1 MTDVP
6 YSTCT
11 WKNLKT
17 QSYCTNFN
25 DEENKVCKINI
36 DTWLVENRIVAYKE
50 KDNECTLR
58 ISQAQIEDSSQ
69 WKCFVFGKDEGK
81 GSVEAT
87 INVTIFWSTKPSFRT
102 RPHRV
107 FTEGIIHFANA
118 IETQCGNGRILL
130 SFRFYMKI
138 KIVIFTCFYSPKLIL
153 QKM

>member
-25 DEENKVCKINI
+25 DEENKICKINI

-69 WKCFVFGKDEGK
+69 WKCIVFGKEGK
-81 GSVEAT
+81 ESSEAT
-87 INVTIFWSTKPSFRT
+87 IDVTVFWSTKPSFRT

-130 SFRFYMKI
+130 SFRFYMK
-138 KIVIFTCFYSPKLIL
+138 KKL
-153 QKM
+153 

>member
-1 MTDVP
+1 M
-6 YSTCT
+6 
-11 WKNLKT
+11 
-17 QSYCTNFN
+17 
-25 DEENKVCKINI
+25 

-118 IETQCGNGRILL
+118 IETQCGNCRILL

-138 KIVIFTCFYSPKLIL
+138 KIASFTCFCFTKVDFTKKVTDRKYFNFHSLCNKY
-153 QKM
+153 M